1 MEKAKKLEILD
12 DIKFTLSKCNYGKKF
27 IVDDCENRLITF
39 IEKNSISDRYIKQM
53 EKIEY
58 SLSYRVDSHQRR
70 IDYWEKGVKRLISV
84 IESIKSEIE
93 LYDDKPAKENS
104 TEKSH
109 SFCPDKIF
117 IVHGHNETMKLAVKD
132 VISSL
137 GLTPIILHEQPNKG
151 KTIIEKFEQLSED
164 VGFAIVLLSADDELK
179 DGKFQ
184 ARQNVILELGY
195 FVAKLGRENVVA
207 LYDTSKE
214 VVIPSDISGVLYE
227 PYESADGAW
236 RTEVVQE
243 LKAAGYDV
251 DANKLIKV

>member
-1 MEKAKKLEILD
+1 LEKAKKLEIINEIIERAKNCTYDSDGRLTKCRD
-12 DIKFTLSKCNYGKKF
+12 DIKAF
-27 IVDDCENRLITF
+27 IRRTDSIDKDLI
-39 IEKNSISDRYIKQM
+39 K
-53 EKIEY
+53 
-58 SLSYRVDSHQRR
+58 R
-70 IDYWEKGVKRLISV
+70 IDDIKYNPIFWTTDTPKSTFVECWNIGKDEFVSV
-84 IESIKSEIE
+84 LSSIANEIK
-93 LYDDKPAKENS
+93 LYDDDNL
-104 TEKSH
+104 TKSK
-109 SFCPDKIF
+109 SINTNKIF

-132 VISSL
+132 VINSL

-151 KTIIEKFEQLSED
+151 RTIIEKFERLSED
-164 VGFAIVLLSADDELK
+164 VGFAIVLLSADDEMINH
-179 DGKFQ
+179 KFQ

-207 LYDTSKE
+207 LYDTSRE

-227 PYESADGAW
+227 PYESANGAW